1 MLMTIL
7 ALVVSASIDSTTLC
21 IGDQTDMRLTAT
33 CEESEKVI
41 FPTLEKE
48 LIPGVEIVGKSEVE
62 SKKLGDGRV
71 QYNQSVTIT
80 SFTDSLFYISPL
92 AFVTGEDT
100 VLSNSLS
107 LNVIQP
113 FEVDSTDIAITD
125 IKNVYRAPIWWWG
138 ILRWILLVIVLAG
151 ASVGAYYLYLFIQ
164 KRRRVNTADDTII
177 EEVNLRPADEVAL
190 EKLDAISESMLWTRG
205 EVKEYHTQLTDV
217 VREYI
222 SRRFDVS
229 STEKTS
235 DTTLREIRP
244 LLVQYPDLYTQ
255 LHSMLTLADYVK
267 FAKFIP
273 SEMENEQSLRSAYHF
288 VRTTAIKNEEDNAK
302 A

>member
-33 CEESEKVI
+33 CQENEKVI

-48 LIPGVEIVGKSEVE
+48 LIPGVEIVGKSEIE

-80 SFTDSLFYISPL
+80 SFTDSLFYINPL

-107 LNVIQP
+107 LNVVQP

-138 ILRWILLVIVLAG
+138 ILRWILLAIVLAG
-151 ASVGAYYLYLFIQ
+151 ASVGAYFLYLFIQ

-177 EEVNLRPADEVAL
+177 EEVILRPADEVAL

-288 VRTTAIKNEEDNAK
+288 VRTTAIKDEADNAK

>member
-33 CEESEKVI
+33 CQENEKVI

-48 LIPGVEIVGKSEVE
+48 LIPGVEIVGKSEIE

-80 SFTDSLFYISPL
+80 SFTDSLFYINPL

-107 LNVIQP
+107 LNVVQP

-138 ILRWILLVIVLAG
+138 ILRWILLAIVLAG
-151 ASVGAYYLYLFIQ
+151 ASVGAYYLYLVIQ

-177 EEVNLRPADEVAL
+177 EEVILRPADEVAL

-244 LLVQYPDLYTQ
+244 LLVQYPDLYAQ

-288 VRTTAIKNEEDNAK
+288 VRTTAIKEEADNAK

>member
-33 CEESEKVI
+33 CQENEKVI

-48 LIPGVEIVGKSEVE
+48 LIPGVEIVGKSEIE

-80 SFTDSLFYISPL
+80 SFTDSLFYINPL

-107 LNVIQP
+107 LNVVQP

-138 ILRWILLVIVLAG
+138 ILRWILLAIVLAG
-151 ASVGAYYLYLFIQ
+151 AAVGAYYLYLFIQ

-177 EEVNLRPADEVAL
+177 EEVILRPADEVAL

>member
-80 SFTDSLFYISPL
+80 SFTDSLFYINPL

-138 ILRWILLVIVLAG
+138 ILRWILLVIVLTG
-151 ASVGAYYLYLFIQ
+151 AAVGAYYLYLFIQ

-177 EEVNLRPADEVAL
+177 EEVILRPADEVAL

-273 SEMENEQSLRSAYHF
+273 SEIENEQSLRSAYHF

>member
-80 SFTDSLFYISPL
+80 SFTDSLFYINPL

-113 FEVDSTDIAITD
+113 FEVDSADVAITD

-138 ILRWILLVIVLAG
+138 ILRWILLVIVLTG
-151 ASVGAYYLYLFIQ
+151 AAVGAYYLYLFIQ

-177 EEVNLRPADEVAL
+177 EEVILRPADEVAL

>member
-33 CEESEKVI
+33 CQENEKVI

-48 LIPGVEIVGKSEVE
+48 LIPGVEIVGKSEIE

-80 SFTDSLFYISPL
+80 SFTDSLFYINPL

-138 ILRWILLVIVLAG
+138 ILRWVLLAIVLAG

-177 EEVNLRPADEVAL
+177 EEVILRPADEVAL
-190 EKLDAISESMLWTRG
+190 EKLDAISESMLWARG

>member
-80 SFTDSLFYISPL
+80 SFTDSLFYINPL

-138 ILRWILLVIVLAG
+138 ILRWILLVIVLTG
-151 ASVGAYYLYLFIQ
+151 AAVGAYYLYLFIQ

-177 EEVNLRPADEVAL
+177 EEVVLRPADEVAL
-190 EKLDAISESMLWTRG
+190 EKLDAISESMIWTRG

>member
-80 SFTDSLFYISPL
+80 SFTDSLFYINPL

-138 ILRWILLVIVLAG
+138 ILRWILLVIVLTG
-151 ASVGAYYLYLFIQ
+151 AAVGAYYLYLFIQ

-177 EEVNLRPADEVAL
+177 EEVILRPADEVAL

-244 LLVQYPDLYTQ
+244 LLVQYPDLYKQ

>member
-1 MLMTIL
+1 
-7 ALVVSASIDSTTLC
+7 
-21 IGDQTDMRLTAT
+21 
-33 CEESEKVI
+33 
-41 FPTLEKE
+41 
-48 LIPGVEIVGKSEVE
+48 VGKSEIE

-80 SFTDSLFYISPL
+80 SFTDSLFYINPL

-138 ILRWILLVIVLAG
+138 ILRWILLVIVLTG
-151 ASVGAYYLYLFIQ
+151 AAVGAYYLYLFIQ

-177 EEVNLRPADEVAL
+177 EEVVLRPADEVAL
-190 EKLDAISESMLWTRG
+190 EKLDAISESMIWTRG

-244 LLVQYPDLYTQ
+244 LLVQYPDLYAQ

-273 SEMENEQSLRSAYHF
+273 SEIENEQSLRSAYHF

>member
-80 SFTDSLFYISPL
+80 SFTDSLFYINPL

-138 ILRWILLVIVLAG
+138 ILRWILLVIVLTG
-151 ASVGAYYLYLFIQ
+151 AAVGAYYLYLFIQ

-177 EEVNLRPADEVAL
+177 EEVVLRPADEVAL
-190 EKLDAISESMLWTRG
+190 EKLDAISESMIWTRG

-288 VRTTAIKNEEDNAK
+288 VRTTAIKDEADNAK

>member
-21 IGDQTDMRLTAT
+21 IGDQTDMQLTAT

-80 SFTDSLFYISPL
+80 SFTDSLFYINPL

-113 FEVDSTDIAITD
+113 FEVDSTDVAITD

-138 ILRWILLVIVLAG
+138 ILRWILLVIVLTG
-151 ASVGAYYLYLFIQ
+151 AAVGAYYLYLFIQ

-177 EEVNLRPADEVAL
+177 EEVVLRPADEVAL

-244 LLVQYPDLYTQ
+244 LLVQYPDLYAQ

-273 SEMENEQSLRSAYHF
+273 SEIENEQSLRSAYHF

>member
-80 SFTDSLFYISPL
+80 SFTDSLFYINPL

-113 FEVDSTDIAITD
+113 FEVDSTDVAITD

-138 ILRWILLVIVLAG
+138 ILRWILLVIVLTG
-151 ASVGAYYLYLFIQ
+151 AAVGAYYLYLFIQ

-177 EEVNLRPADEVAL
+177 EEVVLRPADEVAL

>member
-1 MLMTIL
+1 MLMSIL
-7 ALVVSASIDSTTLC
+7 ALVVSAAIDSTTLY
-21 IGDQTDMRLTAT
+21 IGDQTDMRLSAT
-33 CEESEKVI
+33 CQEGEKVI

-48 LIPGVEIVGKSEVE
+48 LIPGVEIVEKSEIE
-62 SKKLGDGRV
+62 SKKLGDGRI
-71 QYNQSVTIT
+71 QYNQSITIT
-80 SFTDSLFYISPL
+80 SFTDSLFYIDPL
-92 AFVTGEDT
+92 SFVSGKDT
-100 VLSNSLS
+100 VLTTSLS

-138 ILRWILLVIVLAG
+138 ILRWILLTLVLAG
-151 ASVGAYYLYLFIQ
+151 ASVGAYYLYIFIQ
-164 KRRRVNTADDTII
+164 KRKRLATTDDTTLPDVI
-177 EEVNLRPADEVAL
+177 LRPADEVAI
-190 EKLDAISESMLWTRG
+190 EKLDAISEGMIWTKG
-205 EVKEYHTQLTDV
+205 QVKEYHTQLTDV

-244 LLVQYPDLYTQ
+244 LLVQYPDLYSQ

-273 SEMENEQSLRSAYHF
+273 SDMENEQSLRSAYHF
-288 VRTTAIKNEEDNAK
+288 VRTTAIKKEEDNAK

>member
-33 CEESEKVI
+33 CQENEKVI
-41 FPTLEKE
+41 FPALEKE
-48 LIPGVEIVGKSEVE
+48 LIPGVEIVGKSEIE

-80 SFTDSLFYISPL
+80 SFTDSLFYINPL

-138 ILRWILLVIVLAG
+138 ILRWVLLAIVLAG

-177 EEVNLRPADEVAL
+177 EEVILRPADEVAL

-288 VRTTAIKNEEDNAK
+288 VRTTAIKNEEANAQ

>member
-80 SFTDSLFYISPL
+80 SFTDSLFYINPL

-138 ILRWILLVIVLAG
+138 ILRWILLVIVLTG
-151 ASVGAYYLYLFIQ
+151 AAVGAYYLYLFIQ
-164 KRRRVNTADDTII
+164 KRRRLDTGDDTII
-177 EEVNLRPADEVAL
+177 EEVVLRPADEVAL
-190 EKLDAISESMLWTRG
+190 EKLDAISESMIWTRG

>member
-80 SFTDSLFYISPL
+80 SFTDSLFYINPL

-138 ILRWILLVIVLAG
+138 ILRWILLVIVLTG
-151 ASVGAYYLYLFIQ
+151 AAVGAYYLYLFIQ

-177 EEVNLRPADEVAL
+177 EEVVLRPADEVAL